1 MRNEFTYYQE
11 IDMTSDNTAD
21 NQMDGPE
28 VGGNE
33 NGTSQFSANDPMTLN
48 HTEKV
53 EEEGVYYTS
62 YLFEVINKRKLAN
75 DKLLADKNNDWSDV
89 DENLKYKSEG
99 ADETFNTKSKSLGMD
114 DFK

>member
-89 DENLKYKSEG
+89 DENLKYKPEG